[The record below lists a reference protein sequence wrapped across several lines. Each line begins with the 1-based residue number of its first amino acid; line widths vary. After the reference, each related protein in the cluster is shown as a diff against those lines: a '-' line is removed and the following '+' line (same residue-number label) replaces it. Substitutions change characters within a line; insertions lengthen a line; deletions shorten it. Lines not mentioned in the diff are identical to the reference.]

1 MITGKIKNKNYKILV
16 VKLRNKK
23 NPAEMH
29 EKADDLYFVLEG
41 SAKLTL
47 GGKII
52 GKQKIRNGEYIGN
65 KISSGKTIILKKGD
79 VVSIVRKTPHL
90 MDATSKKIKYAVV
103 KIYGK

>member
-1 MITGKIKNKNYKILV
+1 MITGKLKNKNYRIID

-29 EKADDLYFVLEG
+29 ENADDIYFVLEG

-47 GGKII
+47 GGKIERKHEI
-52 GKQKIRNGEYIGN
+52 GRGEYIGD
-65 KISSGKTIILKKGD
+65 KISSGKTVMLKKGD

-90 MDATSKKIKYAVV
+90 MDATNKKIKYVVV
-103 KIYGK
+103 KIYGN